1 MNPASRAE
9 SVDEASL
16 VARCREGDR
25 AAFGEF
31 VRAFQDRVF
40 GVCLRISGDRHDA
53 ADATQETFVR
63 ALESISR
70 FDERAAVFTWLYRIA
85 VNLAIDQRR
94 RRGRA
99 GVVPLDGRRRGE
111 DAGGGSLGERLAA
124 GGPGPDD
131 RLHATE
137 REAAVARAIVELDEE
152 QRVVVVL
159 RDIDGLDYAQ
169 IAEVLQLPVGTVKS
183 RLFRGRMMLKERL
196 RAMIEAERA

>member
-25 AAFGEF
+25 AAFGDF

-40 GVCLRISGDRHDA
+40 GVCLRISGDRNDA

-63 ALESISR
+63 ALESIAR

-94 RRGRA
+94 RRGRG
-99 GVVPLDGRRRGE
+99 GVVPLDGRRGR
-111 DAGGGSLGERLAA
+111 DNSAGSLGDRLAA
-124 GGPGPDD
+124 DGPGPDE

-137 REAAVARAIVELDEE
+137 REAAVAKAIVELDEE

-183 RLFRGRMMLKERL
+183 RLFRGRMMLKEKL
-196 RAMIEAERA
+196 RAMVEAERA